1 MVSGSRSA
9 LWGATIVI
17 LAIALRAAPASHAQ
31 ATPQDPAP
39 APALKTSTNARSE
52 ALMLRVCGQC
62 HDWERVGETRR
73 TKDDWGRLL
82 DDMFSRG
89 ASGSDDD
96 YSAVLDYVLRNDGL
110 VNVNR
115 APADELAVILNL
127 TADEAGAIVK
137 DRTANGKFA
146 DFEALK
152 RVAGVD
158 SKKLEAARKAM
169 FY

>member
-1 MVSGSRSA
+1 M
-9 LWGATIVI
+9 IVI
-17 LAIALRAAPASHAQ
+17 LAITLRAAPSSHGQ
-31 ATPQDPAP
+31 DQHQDPSP
-39 APALKTSTNARSE
+39 AQKNGTDARSE

-62 HDWERVGETRR
+62 HEWQRVSENRR

-82 DDMFSRG
+82 DDMFARG

-115 APADELAVILNL
+115 GPADELAVVLNL

-158 SKKLEAARKAM
+158 PKKLEAARKAM